1 MEIINVLAAAAA
13 AYIFGAV
20 WYMSLSKPWMAA
32 ANMSLED
39 IQDENGKQKTLM
51 PFLIAA
57 ISVIVVA
64 GMMRHLFIMA
74 GIEGLNKGALTG
86 FGIGLFLATPWLATC
101 YAYGMK
107 PRNLLLIDGG
117 YTTFG
122 CTIIGVVLVSF

>member
-13 AYIFGAV
+13 AYIFGAI
-20 WYMSLSKPWMAA
+20 WYMSLTKPWMAA
-32 ANMSLED
+32 ANLTLDD
-39 IQDENGKQKTLM
+39 IQDENGKHKTLM

-74 GIEGLNKGALTG
+74 GIEGLSKGALTG
-86 FGIGLFLATPWLATC
+86 FGIGLFMVTPWLATC

-117 YTTFG
+117 YMTFG
-122 CTIIGVVLVSF
+122 CTIIGLVLVSF